1 MKKISRR
8 DMLKMM
14 VAGAAGAAL
23 AACAPQATA
32 TTAPTQ
38 PAAPVGTS
46 GAPAAATATSAP
58 AAAATAT
65 TAPAAAATATS
76 APAAAGGKGLNI
88 WHYESATGAMGKAWE
103 AARVQFNSTHAATPA
118 TIDATRGF
126 EQIQQT
132 APMIL
137 NSDQA
142 PDIMEYNKGNATAGL
157 LSNQGLLTDM
167 TAEVQKRGWDKILTG
182 GLQTTSRYDKGVMG
196 SGAWY
201 GVTDYG
207 EFVMVYYNK
216 DLFTKNN
223 VTVPTT
229 LADFEA
235 AMDKFVAAKLVPIAT
250 GATEYPA
257 QQIFYELVLSKADQS
272 FIDAYQLY
280 KTPVDFHNA
289 AFTFGAQTM
298 ADWVKK
304 GYIEKNSTSMAAE
317 DMGLGF
323 ESGKYPMMISGS
335 WWYGRFMTEIKGFD
349 WGIFLFPGNKFNAG
363 SGGNLWVIPTKSK
376 NAALAYD
383 FIDVTL
389 TKSIQTLMGNAGG
402 LPVNAD
408 LTQVTDPK
416 LQELLKAFQTFGPG
430 AAFYP
435 DWPAPGLYD
444 NLVSDVQ
451 DLING
456 KTTPPQMLD
465 AIATFYNQNKPK

>member
-8 DMLKMM
+8 EMLKTIAM
-14 VAGAAGAAL
+14 GAAGVAL

-32 TTAPTQ
+32 TQAPTTAPTQ
-38 PAAPVGTS
+38 AVATSVPV
-46 GAPAAATATSAP
+46 AAATATSAP
-58 AAAATAT
+58 AAATATTAPAAATAT
-65 TAPAAAATATS
+65 TAPAAA
-76 APAAAGGKGLNI
+76 GGLNI
-88 WHYESATGAMGKAWE
+88 WHYESANGAMGKAWE
-103 AARVQFNSTHAATPA
+103 AARVQFNSTHPGVTA

-132 APMIL
+132 ASMIL

-142 PDIMEYNKGNATAGL
+142 PDIMEYNKGNATSGL

-167 TAEVQKRGWDKILTG
+167 TAEVTKRGWDKILTG
-182 GLQTTSRYDKGVMG
+182 GLQTTSRYDKGIMG
-196 SGAWY
+196 SGPWY

-223 VTVPTT
+223 VSVPTT
-229 LADFEA
+229 LGEMTA
-235 AMDKFVAAKLVPIAT
+235 AMDKFVAAKVVPIAT

-272 FIDAYQLY
+272 LIDAYQLY
-280 KTPVDFHNA
+280 KAPVDFHNA

-335 WWYGRFMTEIKGFD
+335 WWYGRFMSEIKNFD

-363 SGGNLWVIPTKSK
+363 SGGNLWIIPTKSK
-376 NAALAYD
+376 NPALAYD
-383 FIDVTL
+383 FIDITL
-389 TKSIQTLMGNAGG
+389 TKSIQTIMGNAGG

-408 LTQVTDPK
+408 LTQITDPK
-416 LQELLKAFQTFGPG
+416 IQELLKAFQTFGPG

-456 KTTPPQMLD
+456 KTTPTQMLD
-465 AIATFYNQNKPK
+465 AIASFYNQNKPK